1 MRLVLV
7 GPPGAGKGTQATV
20 IASHFGIPHISTGDI
35 FRANLKEATPLGLA
49 AKEYMD
55 KGELVPDSVT
65 NEMVADRLTWQDAR
79 EGFLL
84 DGYPRTL
91 VQAEVFQGILA
102 HAATPLDAVLEFVAD
117 DAEVIERLSGRR
129 TCTSCG
135 RIFHV
140 KNDPPAVEG
149 VCDSC
154 GSALVQRTDDG
165 EEVIANR
172 LRVYHEQTAP
182 LVAFYRE
189 AGVLI
194 SIAATGAVA
203 DVSHRAITALSALR

>member
-7 GPPGAGKGTQATV
+7 GPPGAGKGTQALF
-20 IASHFGIPHISTGDI
+20 IAEHFGVPHISTGDI
-35 FRANLKEATPLGLA
+35 FRANLKQGTPLGLQ
-49 AKEYMD
+49 AKIFMD

-65 NEMVADRLTWQDAR
+65 NEMVADRLTWDDATD
-79 EGFLL
+79 GFLL

-91 VQAEVFQGILA
+91 VQAEVFQGILSNA
-102 HAATPLDAVLEFVAD
+102 GTPLDAVLEFVAD
-117 DAEVIERLSGRR
+117 DQEVIERLSGRR

-140 KNDPPAVEG
+140 KNEPPTADG
-149 VCDSC
+149 ICDSC
-154 GSALVQRTDDG
+154 GAELIQRADDA

-172 LRVYHEQTAP
+172 LRVYHDQTAP
-182 LVAFYRE
+182 LISFYRD

-194 SIAATGAVA
+194 SVAAVGSVS
-203 DVSHRAITALSALR
+203 DVSHRAITALSALS

>member
-7 GPPGAGKGTQATV
+7 GPPGAGKGTQATY
-20 IASHFGIPHISTGDI
+20 IAEHFAIPHISTGDI
-35 FRANLKEATPLGLA
+35 FRANLKQGTPLGLQ

-65 NEMVADRLTWQDAR
+65 NEMVADRLTWDDASN
-79 EGFLL
+79 GYLL

-91 VQAEVFQGILA
+91 VQAEVFQGILS
-102 HAATPLDAVLEFVAD
+102 TTGKPLDAVIEFVAD

-135 RIFHV
+135 RIFHI
-140 KNDPPAVEG
+140 KNDPPSVEG
-149 VCDSC
+149 VCDAC
-154 GSALVQRTDDG
+154 GAELIQRADDA
-165 EEVIANR
+165 EEVISNR
-172 LRVYHEQTAP
+172 LRVYQEQTAP
-182 LVAFYRE
+182 LISFYRE

-194 SIAATGAVA
+194 SISATGAVN
-203 DVSHRAITALSALR
+203 DVTSRAITALSALR

>member
-7 GPPGAGKGTQATV
+7 GPPGAGKGTQAAV
-20 IASHFGIPHISTGDI
+20 IAGHFAIPHISTGDI
-35 FRANLKEATPLGLA
+35 FRANLKQETPLGLA

-55 KGELVPDSVT
+55 KGELVPDAVT
-65 NEMVADRLTWQDAR
+65 NEMVADRLTWDDAHN
-79 EGFLL
+79 GFLL

-91 VQAEVFQGILA
+91 VQAEVFQGVLTSA
-102 HAATPLDAVLEFVAD
+102 GLPLDAVVEFVAD

-135 RIFHV
+135 RIFHI
-140 KNDPPAVEG
+140 KNDPPAVNG
-149 VCDSC
+149 ICDAC
-154 GSALVQRTDDG
+154 GAELIQRTDDG

-182 LVAFYRE
+182 IVSFYRE

-194 SIAATGAVA
+194 SISAVGSVS
-203 DVSHRAITALSALR
+203 DVSQRAISALTALQ